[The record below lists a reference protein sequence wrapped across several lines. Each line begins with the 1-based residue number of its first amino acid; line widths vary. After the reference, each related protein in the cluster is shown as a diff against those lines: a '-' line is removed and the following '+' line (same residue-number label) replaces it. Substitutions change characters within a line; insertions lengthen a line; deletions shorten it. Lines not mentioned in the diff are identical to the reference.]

1 MSTAR
6 SNVDESV
13 EIVPS
18 EDGKSFTV
26 VDTGLPAPTYVY
38 EPTPMTKN
46 DIIGVSIV
54 GVLFAGVV
62 GAVGWFSYKED
73 KKLKAESAARMA
85 EMKRKR
91 EEQDKKL
98 KAESAARMA
107 EMKRKREERQEWFDH
122 QRREGRTV
130 IETIDGE
137 YLAIPNEAYTKAEI
151 RKKAL

>member
-54 GVLFAGVV
+54 GALLAGVV

-73 KKLKAESAARMA
+73 KKLKV
-85 EMKRKR
+85 
-91 EEQDKKL
+91 
-98 KAESAARMA
+98 ESAARMA

>member
-54 GVLFAGVV
+54 GALLAGVV
-62 GAVGWFSYKED
+62 GAVGWFSYKE
-73 KKLKAESAARMA
+73 
-85 EMKRKR
+85 
-91 EEQDKKL
+91 DKKL

>member
-91 EEQDKKL
+91 EE
-98 KAESAARMA
+98 
-107 EMKRKREERQEWFDH
+107 RQEWFDH

>member
-1 MSTAR
+1 MSIAR

-54 GVLFAGVV
+54 GALLAGVV
-62 GAVGWFSYKED
+62 GAVGWFSYKE
-73 KKLKAESAARMA
+73 
-85 EMKRKR
+85 
-91 EEQDKKL
+91 DKKL